1 MYTPKDKIRCV
12 MVVEGWRI
20 EGDVHVVSGS
30 RLTDTLNSRS
40 KDYISVTDAVVSDA
54 STGQELYRPTYVAV
68 NRLTVFAVFPL
79 E

>member
-30 RLTDTLNSRS
+30 RLTDALNSRS
-40 KDYISVTDAVVSDA
+40 KDYIAVTDAVVFDA
-54 STGQELYRPTYVAV
+54 STGQELYRPAYVAV
-68 NRLTVFAVFPL
+68 NRLTASAVFPV

>member
-30 RLTDTLNSRS
+30 RLTDALNSRS
-40 KDYISVTDAVVSDA
+40 KDYIAVTDAVVSDV
-54 STGQELYRPTYVAV
+54 STGQELYRPAYVAV